1 VYIRRSSLKVA
12 ACLRINTQLNW
23 MLPDDDD
30 DDDDDDDNS
39 NNNNLFD
46 LNSYTF

>member
-1 VYIRRSSLKVA
+1 
-12 ACLRINTQLNW
+12 

-46 LNSYTF
+46 LNSYTFWGYLPTELSRY